1 MNSITVSLKDL
12 LDIDDNLYDL
22 RDALEDDDLFKA
34 KLVLE
39 DVREAIEFYI
49 SEIEEVQKQEEG
61 E

>member
-1 MNSITVSLKDL
+1 MNRITVSLKDL
-12 LDIDDNLYDL
+12 LDIDNNLYEL
-22 RDALEDDDLFKA
+22 RDALDNYNVSRA

-61 E
+61 R

>member
-12 LDIDDNLYDL
+12 LDIDNNLYEL
-22 RDALEDDDLFKA
+22 RDALDNYNVSRA

-39 DVREAIEFYI
+39 DVREAIEYYI

>member
-22 RDALEDDDLFKA
+22 RDALEGDDLFKA

-39 DVREAIEFYI
+39 DVREAIEYYI

>member
-22 RDALEDDDLFKA
+22 RDALESDDLFKA

-39 DVREAIEFYI
+39 DIRKAIEYYI
-49 SEIEEVQKQEEG
+49 SEIEEIQKQEEG

>member
-12 LDIDDNLYDL
+12 LDIDNNLYEL
-22 RDALEDDDLFKA
+22 RDALDNYNVSRA

>member
-12 LDIDDNLYDL
+12 LDIDNNLYEL
-22 RDALEDDDLFKA
+22 RDALDNYNVSRA

-39 DVREAIEFYI
+39 DVREAIEYYI

-61 E
+61 R

>member
-12 LDIDDNLYDL
+12 LDIDNNLYEL
-22 RDALEDDDLFKA
+22 RDALDNYNVSRA

-39 DVREAIEFYI
+39 DVREAIEYYI

-61 E
+61 K

>member
-1 MNSITVSLKDL
+1 MDSITVRLKDL
-12 LDIDDNLYDL
+12 LDIDDKLYELRGDL
-22 RDALEDDDLFKA
+22 GDDEIFAA

-39 DVREAIEFYI
+39 DILEIVEFYI

>member
-12 LDIDDNLYDL
+12 LDIDNNLYEL
-22 RDALEDDDLFKA
+22 RDALDNYNVSRA

-61 E
+61 K

>member
-12 LDIDDNLYDL
+12 LDIDNNLYEL
-22 RDALEDDDLFKA
+22 RDALDNYNVSRA

-61 E
+61 R

>member
-12 LDIDDNLYDL
+12 LDIDNNLYEL
-22 RDALEDDDLFKA
+22 RDALDNYNVSGA

-61 E
+61 K

>member
-39 DVREAIEFYI
+39 DVRETIEYYI

>member
-22 RDALEDDDLFKA
+22 RDALESDDLFKA

-39 DVREAIEFYI
+39 DVRQAIEYYI
-49 SEIEEVQKQEEG
+49 SEIEEIQKQEEA